1 MQALGFADE
10 PNYDY
15 LKSLVAN
22 LYGGLDEFVSDF
34 KNSLYKL
41 KAK

>member
-10 PNYDY
+10 PDYDY

-34 KNSLYKL
+34 KKSLYTRL
-41 KAK
+41 AK